1 MRDGDFEGELVV
13 HNLIFSWKRKRRE
26 IEGFCCV
33 YVSVLEIVNY
43 H

>member
-1 MRDGDFEGELVV
+1 MRDRDWEGELVV
-13 HNLIFSWKRKRRE
+13 HNLIFSLKRRGE